1 MSRGKIYGL
10 RLTFEADF
18 CIFESFPLPFR
29 PGGCYTVSVTRK
41 QGTAAERPGVSREH
55 KEEQAMSQFT
65 TPVNTRKTVS
75 PKGTKALVLALVI
88 ILAALVIFFRCTVQI
103 DTGYTAIVTTF
114 GKVEDY
120 TLEAGFHMKSPFQEI
135 ILMDNREQKTPFSTQ
150 AFSSDIQQV
159 DIVGSINYAINKATA
174 MTLFKEVGTDYFNKL
189 VNPRMLENTK
199 AVFSKYTAENL
210 VSAREQLSIQIRDNL
225 SKEMERYGISIISVS
240 IENIDFTDAFTD
252 AVEAKQV
259 AAQRKLQAEIE
270 QEQKTMETQQAAQRQ
285 KIEADAKA
293 EVVKINADAEAYST
307 KVKAEAEAE
316 ANQKIAQS
324 LTENLIRFTQ
334 INNWNGQLPTYV
346 SGGAAE
352 ALPVL
357 TLNANETDSQ
367 KDGK

>member
-1 MSRGKIYGL
+1 MSNKAIKRLILAGL
-10 RLTFEADF
+10 
-18 CIFESFPLPFR
+18 
-29 PGGCYTVSVTRK
+29 
-41 QGTAAERPGVSREH
+41 
-55 KEEQAMSQFT
+55 
-65 TPVNTRKTVS
+65 
-75 PKGTKALVLALVI
+75 ALVLAFVLFNV
-88 ILAALVIFFRCTVQI
+88 CTVQVP
-103 DTGYTAIVTTF
+103 TGNTAIITTF

-120 TLEAGFHMKSPFQEI
+120 TLEAGFHLKSPFQKI

-159 DIVGSINYAINKATA
+159 DVIGSINYAINKSTA

-210 VSAREQLSIQIRDNL
+210 VSAREQLSKLIRDNL
-225 SKEMERYGISIISVS
+225 SAEMDRYGISIISIS

-259 AAQRKLQAEIE
+259 AAQKKLQAEIE
-270 QEQKTMETQQAAQRQ
+270 QEQKTMETQQQAQRQ
-285 KIEADAKA
+285 EIEADAKA
-293 EVVKINADAEAYST
+293 KVVKINADAEAYST

-316 ANQKIAQS
+316 ANKKIAESITQD
-324 LTENLIRFTQ
+324 LIQFNQANR
-334 INNWNGQLPTYV
+334 WNGQLPTYV

-357 TLNANETDSQ
+357 TLNEGAAPAEAA
-367 KDGK
+367 K

>member
-1 MSRGKIYGL
+1 
-10 RLTFEADF
+10 
-18 CIFESFPLPFR
+18 
-29 PGGCYTVSVTRK
+29 
-41 QGTAAERPGVSREH
+41 
-55 KEEQAMSQFT
+55 MSQFT
-65 TPVNTRKTVS
+65 TPVNTRKTAS
-75 PKGTKALVLALVI
+75 PKNTKSLVI
-88 ILAALVIFFRCTVQI
+88 LLVVILAVLIIFFRCAVQI

-114 GKVEDY
+114 GRVEDY

-159 DIVGSINYAINKATA
+159 DIVGSINYAINKSTA

-210 VSAREQLSIQIRDNL
+210 VSAREQLSVQIRDNL
-225 SKEMERYGISIISVS
+225 SKEMERYGITIISVS

-270 QEQKTMETQQAAQRQ
+270 QEQKTMETQQQAERQ

-293 EVVKINADAEAYST
+293 AVVKINADAEAYST
-307 KVKAEAEAE
+307 RVKAEAEAE
-316 ANQKIAQS
+316 ANKKIAES
-324 LTENLIRFTQ
+324 LTENLIEFTQ
-334 INNWNGQLPTYV
+334 VNTWNGQLPTYV

-357 TLNANETDSQ
+357 TLNGAPAQSPAPETAE
-367 KDGK
+367 

>member
-1 MSRGKIYGL
+1 
-10 RLTFEADF
+10 
-18 CIFESFPLPFR
+18 
-29 PGGCYTVSVTRK
+29 
-41 QGTAAERPGVSREH
+41 
-55 KEEQAMSQFT
+55 MSQFT
-65 TPVNTRKTVS
+65 TPVNTQKKS
-75 PKGTKALVLALVI
+75 GPKKMGGLILAGVI
-88 ILAALVIFFRCTVQI
+88 IVAALIIFLRCTVQI

-114 GKVEDY
+114 GRVEDY
-120 TLEAGFHMKSPFQEI
+120 TLEAGFHLKSPFQEI

-159 DIVGSINYAINKATA
+159 DVVGSINYAINKSTA

-225 SKEMERYGISIISVS
+225 SREMDRYGISIISVS

-270 QEQKTMETQQAAQRQ
+270 QEQKTMETEQQAQRQ

-293 EVVKINADAEAYST
+293 QVVKINADAEAYST

-324 LTENLIRFTQ
+324 LTENLIQFNQ
-334 INNWNGQLPTYV
+334 VKQWNGELPTYV
-346 SGGAAE
+346 SGSAAE

-357 TLNANETDSQ
+357 SLNALTNASQ
-367 KDGK
+367 EAAQSAEAESN